1 MSAQRNEQNWQR
13 MAGVV
18 NRAMSSIRG
27 WDVRSVELL
36 CARSAGINVVLTDDN
51 ELAVGK
57 INRE

>member
-1 MSAQRNEQNWQR
+1 MSAQRNEQNWQH

-51 ELAVGK
+51 ELLA
-57 INRE
+57 R